1 MGVVNFILNAAGD
14 LVMMPLRVE
23 TAWPGIIAF
32 SILVAILAMVTYK
45 YTSNQVALRDARNR
59 LLARVLEIRLYQD
72 DILGI
77 FGIILRILA
86 SSFFYIKESL
96 RPLLV
101 MIVPVSLILIQ
112 MAAWFEYRPLE
123 PGNSAI
129 LSVKCD
135 EAIDVLSVDMSA
147 TAGDGLVLETD
158 ALRAPKESVVSWRIG
173 AKTLGDS
180 WVDVS
185 LGDVVL
191 RKQIRVA
198 NGLQKVSPKRVRA
211 QLWDS
216 LLYPV
221 EPFIGETSP
230 MQSISLSYPKRQL
243 YAGHLRVD
251 WVVAFFVLTLAFGLL
266 LKPIL
271 RVEL

>member
-1 MGVVNFILNAAGD
+1 MGAVNFILNASGD
-14 LVMMPLRVE
+14 LLMMPVRIN
-23 TAWPGIIAF
+23 TAWPGIISF

-45 YTSNQVALRDARNR
+45 YTSNQLALRDARNR

-72 DILGI
+72 DILGV

-86 SSFFYIKESL
+86 SSLSYIKESL

-101 MIVPVSLILIQ
+101 MIVPVSLILMQ
-112 MAAWFEYRPLE
+112 MAAWFEYQPLE
-123 PGNSAI
+123 PGDSAI
-129 LSVKCD
+129 LTVSCD
-135 EAIDVLSVDMSA
+135 KTIDVLSVDLTA

-158 ALRAPKESVVSWRIG
+158 ALRSPEESVVTWRIG
-173 AKTLGDS
+173 ARTLGDS

-191 RKQIRVA
+191 RKQIRIS
-198 NGLQKVSPKRVRA
+198 NNLQKVSPKRVRSR
-211 QLWDS
+211 LWDS

-221 EPFIGETSP
+221 EPFIGKTSP
-230 MQSISLSYPKRQL
+230 IRSISVSYPKRML
-243 YAGHLRVD
+243 YAGQVRVD
-251 WVVAFFVLTLAFGLL
+251 WGLAFLVLTLAFGLL
-266 LKPIL
+266 LKPIM